1 MTDNH
6 TAPGASHDR
15 MFLLALAAC
24 CAGPMLAIVV
34 LTSVLGMAIGPAGA
48 LTLGVI
54 AALACVALMV
64 QRHHRTSRTGDQP

>member
-6 TAPGASHDR
+6 PAPGDSRDR

-48 LTLGVI
+48 LTLGVL
-54 AALACVALMV
+54 AALACIALMI
-64 QRHHRTSRTGDQP
+64 RHHRTNRPGDQP